1 MEQEVNLMSLF
12 TGTTENGG
20 SFHFTLSH
28 DRGTISALHG
38 DMQLLVNKSGL
49 GVLPSS
55 EFKLISILVN
65 GEIPVDADGH
75 FSATSD
81 TQQAVG
87 RVKLKI
93 EGQLTHNSGTGH
105 LRLTCE
111 GTAIQNDLV
120 PMATIGGVT
129 QTLLTK
135 TIFLNADSSLIP
147 WSAAER

>member
-1 MEQEVNLMSLF
+1 MSYF

-20 SFHFTLSH
+20 SLQFTLSE
-28 DRGTISALHG
+28 DGRTLSGLSG
-38 DMQLLVNKSGL
+38 DMQLLVHRSGL

-55 EFKLISILVN
+55 EFMMISILV
-65 GEIPVDADGH
+65 GQAIPVDAKGY
-75 FSATSD
+75 FAASSD

-93 EGQLTHNSGTGH
+93 EGQLTRNTGTGS

-120 PMATIGGVT
+120 PTATLGGFT

-135 TIFLNADSSLIP
+135 TIFLNGDSRLLV
-147 WSAAER
+147 WRASAE